1 MLSIAIKNFLLVF
14 VIIMILHVLISNHL
28 EDIRKGTR
36 LGSKINRTL
45 AAAVAEAAAEAK
57 VEAKAIPMAAHEAY
71 DNIVGSESNTGTT
84 SASDTVDEAGAGAGA
99 EEGLKDM
106 LEFVYGCKDDGSGD
120 FCPTNMEIM
129 QHKEQLKKE
138 IISKPGESISVP
150 FKEDVIGVY
159 KNENIMN
166 GGKIDN
172 GLNGWD
178 MVYSNYGTI

>member
-45 AAAVAEAAAEAK
+45 AAAVAKAAAEAK
-57 VEAKAIPMAAHEAY
+57 AIPVAAHEAY

-84 SASDTVDEAGAGAGA
+84 SDTVDEAGAEAEAGA

>member
-45 AAAVAEAAAEAK
+45 AAAVAKAAAEAK
-57 VEAKAIPMAAHEAY
+57 AIPVAAHEAY

-84 SASDTVDEAGAGAGA
+84 SASDTVDEAGAEAEAGA

>member
-45 AAAVAEAAAEAK
+45 AAAVAKAAAEAK
-57 VEAKAIPMAAHEAY
+57 AIPVAAHEAY

-84 SASDTVDEAGAGAGA
+84 SASDTVDEAEAEAEAGA